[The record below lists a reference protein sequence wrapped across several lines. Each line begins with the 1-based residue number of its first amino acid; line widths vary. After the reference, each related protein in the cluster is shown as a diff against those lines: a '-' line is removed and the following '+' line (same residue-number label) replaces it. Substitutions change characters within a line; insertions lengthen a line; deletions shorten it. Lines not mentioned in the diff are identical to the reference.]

1 MLAEAVADSLFQVVD
16 HVFDFHAGEAV
27 VEGEGDGAVGD
38 AFGDGEVAAF
48 EAVVFHVE
56 GLEMNGGEVVGAA
69 DVVGAEV
76 VEDGVAVG
84 WRRVRR

>member
-1 MLAEAVADSLFQVVD
+1 MFEVADD
-16 HVFDFHAGEAV
+16 VFDFHAGEAV

-56 GLEMNGGEVVGAA
+56 GLEVDGGGSSWSSRC
-69 DVVGAEV
+69 G
-76 VEDGVAVG
+76 GCG
-84 WRRVRR
+84 GR